1 MAKNKILNVINGPED
16 IKKLS
21 LDNLHTL
28 SQEVSSLI
36 KETVEENGGH
46 YSSPLGV
53 VDLTIA
59 LHYTYEPPY
68 DKIVWDVGH
77 QAYSHKILTGR
88 RDSFSSIRQKGG
100 ISGFLKRSESDYDCF
115 GAGHSSTSIS
125 AALGFAHS
133 RDLKKEDNKVL
144 AIIGDG
150 AMTNGLSYEAI
161 NNLGYHKTQLTIILN
176 DNTKSISNS
185 VGALSRYLSRIIT
198 NPTYNNIR
206 SSIWNFFGKTPF
218 FKNKPKKLL
227 KKTEESLKTFMTPG
241 GLFEELGLRYIGPI
255 DGHDIEGMI
264 KLFKNIRQ
272 INTPVL
278 VHVVTKKGKNS
289 NEAEDDSIKYYSLSG
304 KKNLNNKNSVKNY
317 SSAFGEIVT
326 DAAGQ
331 SDSFVCITAAMEIG
345 TGLSDFKQKYPNRLF
360 DVGIAEGHAVTYASG
375 LSASGILPVIA
386 LYSTFS
392 QRAYDNIIHDFLL
405 QDLPFVLC
413 LDRGGLVGE
422 DGPTHHGVL
431 DIAMFIA
438 MPNIVISAPKDG
450 NELRDLFHTALNSK
464 KGFVIRYPKGSSVSY
479 ISGLKG
485 KILDIGKWEILKK
498 GEKVAILATG
508 SAVDIIS
515 KDYDVISKEIGFSPT
530 LVNARFIKPLDRVM
544 LNNLFNSEEMII
556 TIEEGSEI
564 GGFGSFVLN
573 YANKCNYNGKMKIIG
588 IEDNFIEQGSRSE
601 LLKSCGISSKKI
613 IQEILNNEK

>member
-1 MAKNKILNVINGPED
+1 MKKDDLLKLIDSPDDLRKMSMSQLKIISD
-16 IKKLS
+16 
-21 LDNLHTL
+21 
-28 SQEVSSLI
+28 EVSCLI
-36 KETVEENGGH
+36 KETIENNGGH

-59 LHYTYEPPY
+59 LHYTYNSPD

-88 RDSFSSIRQKGG
+88 RESFKTIRKKDG
-100 ISGFLKRSESDYDCF
+100 ISGFLKRSESVYDCY

-133 RDLKKEDNKVL
+133 RDIKKKDNKVV

-161 NNLGYHKTQLTIILN
+161 NNLGFHKTQLTIILN
-176 DNTKSISNS
+176 DNSKSISDS
-185 VGALSRYLSRIIT
+185 VGALSKYLTRIIT
-198 NPTYNNIR
+198 NPTYNSIR
-206 SSIWNFFGKTPF
+206 TGIWNFFTKTPF
-218 FKNKPKKLL
+218 FKNRPKKIL
-227 KKTEESLKTFMTPG
+227 KKTEESLKTLVTPG
-241 GLFEELGLRYIGPI
+241 GLFEELGLRYVGPI

-264 KLFKNIRQ
+264 KLFKNIRN

-304 KKNLNNKNSVKNY
+304 KAKSDKKGNINY
-317 SSAFGEIVT
+317 SEVFGEVVT
-326 DAAGQ
+326 SAAKI
-331 SDSFVCITAAMEIG
+331 DDFVCVTAAMEIG
-345 TGLSDFKQKYPNRLF
+345 TGLSLFKEKYPERLL
-360 DVGIAEGHAVTYASG
+360 DVGIAEGHAVTYSSG
-375 LSASGILPVIA
+375 LAASGIVPVIA

-405 QDLPFVLC
+405 QNLPFVLC
-413 LDRGGLVGE
+413 LDRGGIVGE

-450 NELRDLFHTALNSK
+450 NELKNLFYTALKSG
-464 KGFVIRYPKGSSVSY
+464 KGFVIRYPKGDCISYNSS
-479 ISGLKG
+479 LNEE
-485 KILDIGKWEILKK
+485 ILDIGKWEILKE
-498 GEKVAILATG
+498 GENVAILAVG
-508 SAVDIIS
+508 SMVDIVLKNYNTICQ
-515 KDYDVISKEIGFSPT
+515 KVGFHPT
-530 LVNARFIKPLDRVM
+530 LVNARFVKPIDVDM
-544 LNNLFNSEEMII
+544 LNQFFDRKEKII

-573 YANKCNYNGKMKIIG
+573 YASKHKYSGKVRIIG
-588 IEDNFIEQGSRSE
+588 IEDAFIDQGPREE
-601 LLKSCGISSKKI
+601 LLVSCGLSSEKI
-613 IQEILNNEK
+613 INEILNG

>member
-1 MAKNKILNVINGPED
+1 MKKDDLLKLIDSPDDLRKMSMSQLKIISD
-16 IKKLS
+16 
-21 LDNLHTL
+21 
-28 SQEVSSLI
+28 EVSCLI
-36 KETVEENGGH
+36 KETIENNGGH

-59 LHYTYEPPY
+59 LHYTYNSPD

-88 RDSFSSIRQKGG
+88 RESFKTIRKKDG
-100 ISGFLKRSESDYDCF
+100 ISGFLKRSESVYDCY

-133 RDLKKEDNKVL
+133 RDIKKKDNKVV

-161 NNLGYHKTQLTIILN
+161 NNLGFHKTQLTIILN
-176 DNTKSISNS
+176 DNSKSISDS
-185 VGALSRYLSRIIT
+185 VGALSKYLTRIIT
-198 NPTYNNIR
+198 NPTYNSIR
-206 SSIWNFFGKTPF
+206 TGVWNFFTKTPF
-218 FKNKPKKLL
+218 FKNKPKKIL
-227 KKTEESLKTFMTPG
+227 KKTEESLKTLVTPG
-241 GLFEELGLRYIGPI
+241 GLFEELGLRYVGPI

-264 KLFKNIRQ
+264 KLFKNIRN

-304 KKNLNNKNSVKNY
+304 KAKSDKKGNINY
-317 SSAFGEIVT
+317 SEVFGEVVT
-326 DAAGQ
+326 SAAKI
-331 SDSFVCITAAMEIG
+331 DDFVCVTAAMEIG
-345 TGLSDFKQKYPNRLF
+345 TGLSLFKEKYPERLL
-360 DVGIAEGHAVTYASG
+360 DVGIAEGHAVTYSSG
-375 LSASGILPVIA
+375 LAASGIVPVIA

-405 QDLPFVLC
+405 QNLPFVLC
-413 LDRGGLVGE
+413 LDRGGIVGE

-450 NELRDLFHTALNSK
+450 NELKNLFYTALKSG
-464 KGFVIRYPKGSSVSY
+464 KGFVIRYPKGDCISYNSS
-479 ISGLKG
+479 LNEE
-485 KILDIGKWEILKK
+485 ILDIGKWEILKE
-498 GEKVAILATG
+498 GENVAILAVG
-508 SAVDIIS
+508 SMVDIVLKNYNTICQ
-515 KDYDVISKEIGFSPT
+515 KVGFHPT
-530 LVNARFIKPLDRVM
+530 LVNARFVKPIDVDM
-544 LNNLFNSEEMII
+544 LNQFFDRKEKII

-573 YANKCNYNGKMKIIG
+573 YASKHKYSGKVRIIGVEDAFIDQGPREELLVSCGLSSEKII
-588 IEDNFIEQGSRSE
+588 N
-601 LLKSCGISSKKI
+601 
-613 IQEILNNEK
+613 EILND